1 MVNDAA
7 GVKPPTAGHVKRE
20 GTFLTPTEVG
30 ALAAACRG
38 RYADVVFVLAFAGLR
53 WSELAGVKA
62 GDRISVPGPGLRLQR
77 TVMSS
82 NEKGELFVDTLK
94 NKRARTVPLI
104 MNLVPVIDK

>member
-1 MVNDAA
+1 MLRRLLAFAVQDGQLMVNDAA

-53 WSELAGVKA
+53 WSELAV
-62 GDRISVPGPGLRLQR
+62 
-77 TVMSS
+77 
-82 NEKGELFVDTLK
+82 
-94 NKRARTVPLI
+94 
-104 MNLVPVIDK
+104 